1 MKPKVKAL
9 TIWRHF
15 RLPWALIKGCF
26 VPNSSLDTRMN
37 IRTIV
42 WPIFIEH
49 LIRMSMMTID
59 VIMLARY
66 SDAAVA
72 AVGLTGHF
80 VFFIVIAYMIISSG
94 CAILIGQNLGA
105 KNKPEALAYSHV
117 GFLLALIMS
126 VVIGLGFYLGANG
139 LLTFYDLEPA
149 VHTYAMQYLTIAGG
163 LSIGLSLSIYF
174 STVLRA
180 HGFSKSP
187 MIIQVL
193 SGFINIIGNYIALFG
208 VMGLPVYGVVGVALS
223 TVFSQVFA
231 AVACWLVI
239 RHHNIGFSIRKSFKF
254 DIPRFKD
261 ILQLGLPNAGEGL
274 SYNLAQLAIMF
285 FVAGFG
291 TAALAAVAIA
301 QTLSRFIFVFAM
313 SVGNGAQIMSSYFVG
328 QHRFAELKAN
338 VHRYWQ
344 VGIVV
349 STGLVLV
356 FILVRAQIAS
366 YFTTDPATIK
376 LIGALLIASLVLE
389 PARALNLIVISALK
403 GAGDVLFPVKM
414 GVLSMWGVG
423 VLFAYLLGI
432 HWGYGVVGIW
442 IGVAMD
448 EWARGIIMV
457 VRWQRDKWQRFVK
470 VKKQPENPPLIP

>member
-1 MKPKVKAL
+1 
-9 TIWRHF
+9 
-15 RLPWALIKGCF
+15 
-26 VPNSSLDTRMN
+26 VPNSSLDNRMN

-49 LIRMSMMTID
+49 LLRMSMMTID

-117 GFLLALIMS
+117 GFLLAVIMS
-126 VVIGLGFYLGANG
+126 VIIGLGFYLGANS
-139 LLTFYDLEPA
+139 LLTLYNLEPA
-149 VHTYAMQYLTIAGG
+149 VHAYATQYLTIAGG
-163 LSIGLSLSIYF
+163 LSIGLSLSIYL

-187 MIIQVL
+187 MVIQL
-193 SGFINIIGNYIALFG
+193 ISGLINIAGNFIALFG
-208 VMGLPVYGVVGVALS
+208 FMGLPVTGVVGVALA
-223 TVFSQVFA
+223 TVFSQMFG
-231 AVACWLVI
+231 AVACWLVL
-239 RHHNIGFSIRKSFKF
+239 RHHNIGFSIRQSFKI

-261 ILQLGLPNAGEGL
+261 ILKLGLPNAGEGL
-274 SYNLAQLAIMF
+274 SYNMAQLAIMF

-328 QHRFAELKAN
+328 QGRFTELKAN

-344 VGIVV
+344 VGISV
-349 STGLVLV
+349 STGLVLL
-356 FILVRAQIAS
+356 FILGRSQIAA
-366 YFTTDPATIK
+366 YFTTDPDTIE
-376 LIGALLIASLVLE
+376 LIGFLLIAALALE
-389 PARALNLIVISALK
+389 PARALNLIVIAALK

-414 GVLSMWGVG
+414 GILSMWGVG
-423 VLFAYLLGI
+423 VLFAYILGV
-432 HWGYGVVGIW
+432 HWGFGVVGIW

-448 EWARGIIMV
+448 EWTRGIIMV
-457 VRWQRDKWQRFVK
+457 IRWQRERWQRFVK
-470 VKKQPENPPLIP
+470 VKTLPEVPPVTP